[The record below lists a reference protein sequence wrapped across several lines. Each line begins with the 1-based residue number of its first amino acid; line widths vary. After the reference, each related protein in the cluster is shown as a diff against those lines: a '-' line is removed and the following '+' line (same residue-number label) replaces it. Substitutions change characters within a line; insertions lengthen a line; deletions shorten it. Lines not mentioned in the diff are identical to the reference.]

1 MIEYLI
7 SILRQRDV
15 VLRLENGRLVCD
27 APQGAMTP
35 DLIEQVEYNKAEIVR
50 FLQRT
55 GERDPSKSIRR
66 RAQAASNGA
75 EIPLSFSQESLWFL
89 EQLNPGNAAYNI
101 PLKINIA
108 AHVDHGSCDEAS
120 TRFCV
125 VTKSYELS
133 SVSCAGRR
141 PRR

>member
-66 RAQAASNGA
+66 PRKRRPTAPKSH
-75 EIPLSFSQESLWFL
+75 FRSLKKACGFW
-89 EQLNPGNAAYNI
+89 N
-101 PLKINIA
+101 
-108 AHVDHGSCDEAS
+108 SS
-120 TRFCV
+120 TREMPL
-125 VTKSYELS
+125 TIS
-133 SVSCAGRR
+133 R
-141 PRR
+141 